1 MDILYGFAANPEANQ
16 GGGGIAAFLPFFLI
30 MLIIYFLMIRPQ
42 AKRQKEKQNMLLA
55 LKKGDKVITIGG
67 IHGVVSGMKNQGKLI
82 VLKIDKNLNIN
93 INRSA
98 ISGLADGKIDEDT
111 QLGGNN

>member
-1 MDILYGFAANPEANQ
+1 VDILYGFAANPEANQ

>member
-1 MDILYGFAANPEANQ
+1 MEILYAFATNPDAPQ

-30 MLIIYFLMIRPQ
+30 MVIIYFLMIRPQ
-42 AKRQKEKQNMLLA
+42 GKQRKEKQNMLGA

-67 IHGVVSGMKNQGKLI
+67 IHGTVVGIKNQGKI
-82 VLKIDKNLNIN
+82 FVLKIDKNLNIN

-98 ISGLADGKIDEDT
+98 IAGLANSVTEQDT
-111 QLGGNN
+111 QIEAQN

>member
-1 MDILYGFAANPEANQ
+1 MEILYAFATNPDAPQ

-30 MLIIYFLMIRPQ
+30 MVIIYFLMIRPQ
-42 AKRQKEKQNMLLA
+42 GKKRKEKQNMLGA

-67 IHGVVSGMKNQGKLI
+67 IHGTVVGIKNQGKI
-82 VLKIDKNLNIN
+82 FVLKIDKNLNIN

-98 ISGLADGKIDEDT
+98 IAGLANSVTEQDT
-111 QLGGNN
+111 QIVAQN

>member
-1 MDILYGFAANPEANQ
+1 VDILYGFAANPDASQ
-16 GGGGIAAFLPFFLI
+16 GSGGIAAFLPFFLI

-42 AKRQKEKQNMLLA
+42 AKRQKDKKNMLLA

-67 IHGVVSGMKNQGKLI
+67 IHGTVAGMKNQGKLI

-98 ISGLADGKIDEDT
+98 ISGLADGSIQEDSN
-111 QLGGNN
+111 LGDDN

>member
-1 MDILYGFAANPEANQ
+1 
-16 GGGGIAAFLPFFLI
+16 
-30 MLIIYFLMIRPQ
+30 MIRPQ

-98 ISGLADGKIDEDT
+98 ISGLADGKIEEDT

>member
-1 MDILYGFAANPEANQ
+1 
-16 GGGGIAAFLPFFLI
+16 
-30 MLIIYFLMIRPQ
+30 
-42 AKRQKEKQNMLLA
+42 MLLA